1 MRWGLSLQAFYMYFC
16 FTFDILMHINHM
28 MKKRTGGHRMANQ
41 EHVDIL
47 KHGVEM
53 WNQWREEND
62 DIQPDLTEA
71 NLS

>member
-1 MRWGLSLQAFYMYFC
+1 
-16 FTFDILMHINHM
+16 
-28 MKKRTGGHRMANQ
+28 MANQ